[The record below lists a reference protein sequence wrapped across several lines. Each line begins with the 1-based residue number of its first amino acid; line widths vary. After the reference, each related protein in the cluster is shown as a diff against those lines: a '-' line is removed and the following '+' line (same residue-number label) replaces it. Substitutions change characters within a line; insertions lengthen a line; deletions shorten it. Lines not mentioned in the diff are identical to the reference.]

1 LSIYLSDWR
10 LGFSP
15 DDKVC
20 FAGLAI
26 RHFTLAFGLQ
36 LWGPKV
42 TDQSHVDAP
51 EDRLPI
57 SLKLSWA
64 TGALGVALLMN
75 GISALSLVYMVS
87 VLQMEPWLAGALLA
101 ITRLYDAFS
110 DPIAGVMSDRTV
122 SKMGRRRPF
131 LLWGAVIS
139 GISFFL
145 CLASPFIGPFE
156 KPLEGQGL
164 LASAYMLG
172 MLILYSTGYSLFN
185 VPYMAMPAEMT
196 DGYHERSSIH
206 GYRVMLASL
215 GGMLAQSGSLLVI
228 GLTGEEKGRA
238 GIGVEDWGT
247 FIWIGAVGGILITLT
262 MMVTFF
268 GTAKARQIDRPVR
281 ELPWKAQLGAFA
293 RNTPFVQIL
302 SVKLLQLIGLSFSS
316 SALIF
321 MAVNILGL
329 NPAKLAYIGMTMVVT
344 VMLFTQPLMML
355 GKVIGKRGGYIVSSL
370 FTIGVALSWV
380 LERPGTVSDI
390 ELIIRGV
397 ANGIAFAGNV
407 AFAMSML
414 TDTMEL
420 DAHRTGMRREGMFT
434 ALYSFIEKIAA
445 ATGPFIVGMAL
456 SAAGFN
462 PKTPPTEVT
471 ESVRQAVLLGVSWA
485 PAGFM
490 LASVLILAFYKLDKA
505 DLNKAKL
512 DGLANETT

>member
-1 LSIYLSDWR
+1 
-10 LGFSP
+10 
-15 DDKVC
+15 
-20 FAGLAI
+20 
-26 RHFTLAFGLQ
+26 
-36 LWGPKV
+36 V
-42 TDQSHVDAP
+42 TDQTHADAK

-57 SLKLSWA
+57 GLKLSWA

-75 GISALSLVYMVS
+75 GISALTLVYMVS

-101 ITRLYDAFS
+101 ITRLYDAVS
-110 DPIAGVMSDRTV
+110 DPIAGIMSDRTV

-131 LLWGAVIS
+131 LIWGAAIS
-139 GISFFL
+139 GVSFFL
-145 CLASPFIGPFE
+145 CLASPFIGPFDD
-156 KPLEGQGL
+156 PLKGQGL
-164 LASAYMLG
+164 YAAAYMLG
-172 MLILYSTGYSLFN
+172 VLILYSTGYSLFN

-228 GLTGEEKGRA
+228 GLTGKEAGRA
-238 GIGVEDWGT
+238 GIGEEDWGT
-247 FIWIGAVGGILITLT
+247 FLWIGAIGGAIITAT
-262 MMVTFF
+262 MLVTFF
-268 GTAKARQIDRPVR
+268 GTAKARQIERPQR
-281 ELPWKAQLGAFA
+281 ELPWNVQLGAFV
-293 RNTPFVQIL
+293 RNVPFMQIL

-329 NPAKLAYIGMTMVVT
+329 NPAKLAYIGITMVVT
-344 VMLFTQPLMML
+344 VLLFTQPLMML

-370 FTIGVALSWV
+370 FTIGVALSWAF
-380 LERPGTVSDI
+380 EGPGTVSDG

-434 ALYSFIEKIAA
+434 ALYSFVEKIAA
-445 ATGPFIVGMAL
+445 ATGPFIVGIAL

-462 PKTPPTEVT
+462 PQTPPKEVT
-471 ESVRQAVLLGVSWA
+471 DEVRQAVLLGVTWA
-485 PAGFM
+485 PVAFM
-490 LASVLILAFYKLDKA
+490 ALSVVILAFYKLDKS
-505 DLNKAKL
+505 DLNKAK
-512 DGLANETT
+512 ETGVTLETA

>member
-1 LSIYLSDWR
+1 M
-10 LGFSP
+10 
-15 DDKVC
+15 
-20 FAGLAI
+20 
-26 RHFTLAFGLQ
+26 
-36 LWGPKV
+36 
-42 TDQSHVDAP
+42 TDQTHVDAT

-110 DPIAGVMSDRTV
+110 DPIAGIMSDRTV

-145 CLASPFIGPFE
+145 CLASPFIGPFD

-164 LASAYMLG
+164 LAAAYMLG
-172 MLILYSTGYSLFN
+172 VLILYSTGYSLFN

-215 GGMLAQSGSLLVI
+215 GGMLAQSGSLLAI
-228 GLTGEEKGRA
+228 GLTGKEAGRA
-238 GIGVEDWGT
+238 GISAEDWGT
-247 FIWIGAVGGILITLT
+247 FLWIGAVGGALITIT

-268 GTAKARQIDRPVR
+268 GTAKARQIARPAR
-281 ELPWKAQLGAFA
+281 ELPWQVQLGAFFK
-293 RNTPFVQIL
+293 NVPFMQIL

-329 NPAKLAYIGMTMVVT
+329 NPAKLAFIGITMVFT
-344 VMLFTQPLMML
+344 VMLLTQPLMML
-355 GKVIGKRGGYIVSSL
+355 GKIIGKRGGYIVSSV
-370 FTIGVALSWV
+370 FTIGVALSWSF
-380 LERPGTVSDI
+380 EGPGTVSDL

-434 ALYSFIEKIAA
+434 ALYSFVEKIAA
-445 ATGPFIVGMAL
+445 ATGPFIVGVAL

-462 PKTPPTEVT
+462 PQTPPKEVT
-471 ESVRQAVLLGVSWA
+471 DGVRQAVLLGVTWA
-485 PAGFM
+485 PTAFM
-490 LASVLILAFYKLDKA
+490 LASIVILTFYKLDKS
-505 DLNKAKL
+505 DLDKAKA
-512 DGLANETT
+512 DGLARDIG

>member
-1 LSIYLSDWR
+1 MTNQNQ
-10 LGFSP
+10 P
-15 DDKVC
+15 NEE
-20 FAGLAI
+20 
-26 RHFTLAFGLQ
+26 
-36 LWGPKV
+36 
-42 TDQSHVDAP
+42 HVDAV

-57 SLKLSWA
+57 GLKLSWA

-87 VLQMEPWLAGALLA
+87 VLRMEPWLAGALLA
-101 ITRLYDAFS
+101 IVRLYDAFS

-131 LLWGAVIS
+131 LLWGAAIS

-156 KPLEGQGL
+156 KPFEGQGL
-164 LASAYMLG
+164 LATAYMLG
-172 MLILYSTGYSLFN
+172 VLILYSTGYSLFN

-196 DGYHERSSIH
+196 NGYHERSSIH

-228 GLTGEEKGRA
+228 GLTGKEAGRA
-238 GIGVEDWGT
+238 GIGVEDWST
-247 FIWIGAVGGILITLT
+247 FLLIGAVGGAVVTAT
-262 MMVTFF
+262 MLVTFF
-268 GTAKARQIDRPVR
+268 GTANARQIERPAR
-281 ELPWKAQLGAFA
+281 EMPWQAQLSAFV
-293 RNTPFVQIL
+293 RNVPFMQIL

-329 NPAKLAYIGMTMVVT
+329 NPAKLAYIGITMVVT
-344 VMLFTQPLMML
+344 VMLLTQPLMLL
-355 GKVIGKRGGYIVSSL
+355 GKKIGKRGGYIVSSF
-370 FTIGVALSWV
+370 FTIGVALSWAF
-380 LERPGTVSDI
+380 EGPGTVSDS

-445 ATGPFIVGMAL
+445 ATGPFIVGVAL

-462 PKTPPTEVT
+462 PRTPPTEVT
-471 ESVRQAVLLGVSWA
+471 DGVRQAVLLGVTWA
-485 PAGFM
+485 PASFM
-490 LASVLILAFYKLDKA
+490 LASVVILAFYKLDKA
-505 DLNKAKL
+505 DLVKAKE
-512 DGLANETT
+512 DAKLAAAPT

>member
-1 LSIYLSDWR
+1 MSD
-10 LGFSP
+10 
-15 DDKVC
+15 
-20 FAGLAI
+20 
-26 RHFTLAFGLQ
+26 Q
-36 LWGPKV
+36 
-42 TDQSHVDAP
+42 QYQDAP

-57 SLKLSWA
+57 GLKLSWA

-87 VLQMEPWLAGALLA
+87 VLQIEPWLAGALLA

-110 DPIAGVMSDRTV
+110 DPIAGVMSDRMV

-145 CLASPFIGPFE
+145 CLASPFIGPFDA
-156 KPLEGQGL
+156 PLEGQGL
-164 LASAYMLG
+164 LAAAYMLG
-172 MLILYSTGYSLFN
+172 VLILYSTGYSLFN

-206 GYRVMLASL
+206 GYRVMLASI

-228 GLTGEEKGRA
+228 GLTGAEKGRA
-238 GIGVEDWGT
+238 GIGAEDWST
-247 FIWIGAVGGILITLT
+247 FLWIGAVGGVLITLT
-262 MMVTFF
+262 MMVTFW
-268 GTAKARQIDRPVR
+268 GTAKARQIERPER
-281 ELPWKAQLGAFA
+281 ELPWKAQLSASFK
-293 RNTPFVQIL
+293 NIPFMQIL

-329 NPAKLAYIGMTMVVT
+329 NPAKLAYIGITMVFT
-344 VMLFTQPLMML
+344 VILLTQPLMKL
-355 GKVIGKRGGYIVSSL
+355 GKIIGKRGGYIVSSL
-370 FTIGVALSWV
+370 FTVGVALSWV
-380 LERPGTVSDI
+380 FEGPETVSDI
-390 ELIIRGV
+390 ELIVRGV

-445 ATGPFIVGMAL
+445 ATGPFIVGVAL

-462 PKTPPTEVT
+462 PRTPPAEITD
-471 ESVRQAVLLGVSWA
+471 SVRQAVLLGVAWA
-485 PAGFM
+485 PTAFM
-490 LASVLILAFYKLDKA
+490 LASVLILVFYKLDKS
-505 DLNKAKL
+505 DLEKAKQAAL
-512 DGLANETT
+512 EPKAA